1 MKSTSLKKQ
10 LIIIFIIFIALIILG
25 IVYMTYMLNKIE
37 ANTNNSFKTIVKND
51 ANNLKAEI
59 TEQKAILQSIT
70 NQILMD
76 EIINTDKIFDIY
88 ERSDITSKFV
98 RMAVMDESGTTLTND
113 GYTVDYSDEKKKYY

>member
-59 TEQKAILQSIT
+59 TEQKTILQSIT
-70 NQILMD
+70 NQILID
-76 EIINTDKIFDIY
+76 EIINTDKIFDICAKNLKNY
-88 ERSDITSKFV
+88 AEGKDLINIIDFKKF
-98 RMAVMDESGTTLTND
+98 R
-113 GYTVDYSDEKKKYY
+113 K